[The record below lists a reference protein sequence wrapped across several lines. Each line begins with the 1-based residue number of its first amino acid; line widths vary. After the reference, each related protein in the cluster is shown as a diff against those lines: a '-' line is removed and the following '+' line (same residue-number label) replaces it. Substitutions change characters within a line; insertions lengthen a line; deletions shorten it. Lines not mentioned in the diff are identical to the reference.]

1 MIYCLLEILCM
12 HIIYVREKAGEKC
25 DLDRKYWLSLPSL
38 FTCCYRH
45 RLGFPS
51 GSAIIE
57 SACIAGDAVLIP
69 RSEQSSARGHGNP
82 LQYSAQTWTHSLAT

>member
-1 MIYCLLEILCM
+1 M
-12 HIIYVREKAGEKC
+12 REKEGEKC

-51 GSAIIE
+51 GLAITE
-57 SACIAGDAVLIP
+57 SACIAGDAGLIP
-69 RSEQSSARGHGNP
+69 GSGQSPGGGHGNP
-82 LQYSAQTWTHSLAT
+82 LQYSGLENPMDKGDWQATVHKIAESQT

>member
-1 MIYCLLEILCM
+1 MIWTRSIGLVY
-12 HIIYVREKAGEKC
+12 HHY
-25 DLDRKYWLSLPSL
+25 LPVA
-38 FTCCYRH
+38 TD

-51 GSAIIE
+51 GSAMIE